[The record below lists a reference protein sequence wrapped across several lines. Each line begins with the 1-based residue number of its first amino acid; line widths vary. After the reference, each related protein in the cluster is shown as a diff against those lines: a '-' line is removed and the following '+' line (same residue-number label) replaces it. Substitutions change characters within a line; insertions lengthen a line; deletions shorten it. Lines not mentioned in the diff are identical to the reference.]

1 MPKHKLTHSSAI
13 LSKDALPD
21 VGIDAA
27 VLEKLE
33 KMGEA
38 LRQKQKLPMFEPLDS
53 WTVGIPENPGV
64 YAIWDINERNLAY
77 IGETSSLKSRM
88 RDIGKTK
95 KHTFRRKVA
104 KKPEMASNDEAGLS
118 EKISKR
124 YAVSFIEIQFGRAE
138 LEEFL
143 ILRWKPELNK
153 KSAKRSPLSKHY
165 ESGCSASVGRNLYCA
180 E

>member
-1 MPKHKLTHSSAI
+1 
-13 LSKDALPD
+13 LSQDTLPD

-27 VLEKLE
+27 VLVRLE
-33 KMGEA
+33 EMGKA
-38 LRQKQKLPMFEPLDS
+38 LEQKLARKMFMPLDS
-53 WTVGIPENPGV
+53 WTDGMPENPGV

-88 RDIGKTK
+88 RDIGKIK
-95 KHTFRRKVA
+95 NHTFRRTVA
-104 KKPEMASNDEAGLS
+104 KKPEMASNEEADLS
-118 EKISKR
+118 AKMSNH
-124 YAVSFIEIQFGRAE
+124 YAVSFIEVQFGRAE

-153 KSAKRSPLSKHY
+153 KSAKRSSLSKHY
-165 ESGCSASVGRNLYCA
+165 ESGCSAIPTFPDLNS